1 MKLNNVVIPAI
12 FMLLSLISNTTR
24 GQEWMF
30 EETGN
35 AFDGFARLSG
45 IFTEDGALLVAN
57 DAESTSLS
65 IGLGGDDSHLD
76 HLTIKI
82 GQGRI
87 PANAR
92 EILMS
97 FDNDRKYYECN
108 FYGDKDYGILSAVSS
123 DYEEFLNSVDIALL
137 FKRKSKVNFR
147 IVTETKTDVSFSLQ
161 GANSAITKV
170 FQVPNYERAE
180 GWQSAPLESMKFV
193 QLMTNVGAERKNFL
207 IAATNIYDYFE
218 KKFGPLFFTKI
229 NEIDISNQD
238 KKLIFKD
245 TRGNVLDEV
254 PIGLAL
260 QNLTFFSCE
269 PKDFKEKKKGNE
281 KSLSYY
287 HNHIKDFTDFSEG
300 AMSFPEF
307 KGLDIEG
314 RQGLFA
320 KIKNNSQHLNH
331 FRQNKRC
338 FYYYDE
344 DEYTFE
350 VFDEAWFD

>member
-1 MKLNNVVIPAI
+1 MKLSNVVIHVVFI
-12 FMLLSLISNTTR
+12 LLSLISNTTH

-45 IFTEDGALLVAN
+45 IFTEDGTLLVAN

-123 DYEEFLNSVDIALL
+123 DYQEFLNSVDIANM
-137 FKRKSKVNFR
+137 FKRKGKVNFR
-147 IVTETKTDVSFSLQ
+147 VISEDKIDISFPLQ
-161 GANSAITKV
+161 GATSAINKV
-170 FQVPNYERAE
+170 FHVPNYEKAE
-180 GWQSAPLESMKFV
+180 GWQSASLEAMKFAG
-193 QLMTNVGAERKNFL
+193 LITNVGPKGKNFL
-207 IAATNIYDYFE
+207 IASANITDYFE
-218 KKFGPLFFTKI
+218 KRFGPLFFTRI
-229 NEIDISNQD
+229 DEIVVSDED

-245 TRGNVLDEV
+245 SRGNILTEI
-254 PIGLAL
+254 PLAVAL
-260 QNLTFFSCE
+260 RNLTFFSCE
-269 PKDFKEKKKGNE
+269 PKDFKGKKKGNE
-281 KSLSYY
+281 QTLIYY
-287 HNHIKDFTDFSEG
+287 HNYIKDFTDFSESSL
-300 AMSFPEF
+300 SFSEF
-307 KGLDIEG
+307 KELNIEG
-314 RQGLFA
+314 RRRLFEN
-320 KIKNNSQHLNH
+320 IKSNSKHLDYL
-331 FRQNKRC
+331 RENKRC
-338 FYYYDE
+338 FYYYE
-344 DEYTFE
+344 TEQYTFE